1 MDETRREKLLA
12 QLKTW
17 LPQPAELD
25 EGLYNAI
32 LDASLGRTID
42 STLNFLN
49 YRCCDVLPTRLES
62 LIVAMCVQMVKSN
75 GFLNVGQDNAA
86 GGAVTALTEGDT
98 SISFAD
104 PSQVYAAI
112 QTSNPVTSD
121 YVGELYNFRKLP
133 HDIF

>member
-1 MDETRREKLLA
+1 MDNKQRERLLD
-12 QLKTW
+12 QVKMW
-17 LPQPAELD
+17 LPQPEQLD
-25 EGLYNAI
+25 ETVYNTLVGAA
-32 LDASLGRTID
+32 LDRTID

-49 YRCCDVLPTRLES
+49 YVCEPLPNRLES
-62 LIVAMCVQMVKSN
+62 LVVAMCVQMVKSN

>member
-17 LPQPAELD
+17 LPQPVELD

-62 LIVAMCVQMVKSN
+62 LIVAMCVQMIKSN
-75 GFLNVGQDNAA
+75 NFLSVGQNPA
-86 GGAVTALTEGDT
+86 GGGTVASFSEGET
-98 SISFAD
+98 SISFVN
-104 PSQVYAAI
+104 PSEVYTAI
-112 QTSNPVTSD
+112 QASNPVTSD
-121 YVGELYNFRKLP
+121 FLGELYNFRKLP
-133 HDIF
+133 K

>member
-17 LPQPAELD
+17 LPQPVKLD

-62 LIVAMCVQMVKSN
+62 LIVAMCVQMIKSN
-75 GFLNVGQDNAA
+75 NFLSVGQNPA
-86 GGAVTALTEGDT
+86 GGGTVASLSEGET
-98 SISFAD
+98 SISFVN
-104 PSQVYAAI
+104 PSEVYTAI
-112 QTSNPVTSD
+112 QASNPVTSD
-121 YVGELYNFRKLP
+121 FLGELYNFRKLP
-133 HDIF
+133 K

>member
-12 QLKTW
+12 QLKKW

-25 EGLYNAI
+25 EELYNAI

-62 LIVAMCVQMVKSN
+62 LIVAMCVQMIKSN
-75 GFLNVGQDNAA
+75 NFLSVGQHGAPA
-86 GGAVTALTEGDT
+86 GGGTVASLSEGET
-98 SISFAD
+98 SISFVN
-104 PSQVYAAI
+104 PSEVYTAI
-112 QTSNPVTSD
+112 QATNPVTSD
-121 YVGELYNFRKLP
+121 FLGELYNFRKLP
-133 HDIF
+133 K

>member
-17 LPQPAELD
+17 LPQPVKLD

-49 YRCCDVLPTRLES
+49 YRCDVLPTRLES
-62 LIVAMCVQMVKSN
+62 LIVAMCVQMIKSN
-75 GFLNVGQDNAA
+75 NFLSVGHNPA
-86 GGAVTALTEGDT
+86 GGGTVASLSEGET
-98 SISFAD
+98 SISFVN
-104 PSQVYAAI
+104 PSEVYTAI
-112 QTSNPVTSD
+112 QASNPVTSD
-121 YVGELYNFRKLP
+121 FLGELYNFRKLP
-133 HDIF
+133 K

>member
-17 LPQPAELD
+17 LPQPVKLD

-62 LIVAMCVQMVKSN
+62 LIVAMCVQMIKSN
-75 GFLNVGQDNAA
+75 NFLSVGHNPA
-86 GGAVTALTEGDT
+86 GGGTVASLSEGET
-98 SISFAD
+98 SISFVN
-104 PSQVYAAI
+104 PSEVYTAI
-112 QTSNPVTSD
+112 QASNPVTSD
-121 YVGELYNFRKLP
+121 FLGELYNFRKLP
-133 HDIF
+133 K

>member
-1 MDETRREKLLA
+1 MDDKQRERLLD
-12 QLKTW
+12 QVKIF
-17 LPQPAELD
+17 LPQPEQLD
-25 EGLYNAI
+25 ETVYNTLVGAA
-32 LDASLGRTID
+32 LDRTID

-49 YRCCDVLPTRLES
+49 YVCEPLPNRLES
-62 LIVAMCVQMVKSN
+62 LVVAMCVQMVKSN

-98 SISFAD
+98 SISFAS